1 MTKLN
6 LTDRYTIPEL
16 VMEGKIS
23 PDVMAYFRYAER
35 FKEIAGKP
43 KMERYEICAEEFRV
57 SIWTIMKAVKY
68 VGENAPNK

>member
-1 MTKLN
+1 MKLN

-35 FKEIAGKP
+35 FEELKNLP
-43 KMERYEICAEEFRV
+43 KMEAYQQCADEFRV
-57 SIWTIMKAVKY
+57 SSETIRRAVKY
-68 VGENAPNK
+68 VGQNRV